1 MGEPV
6 SYRLIPGE
14 NAIPY
19 ANDKAAV
26 MKRAGFM
33 KKHLWVTP
41 YDADERFAAGDYP
54 NQRKGGDGL
63 PEWTEK
69 NRSISDEDI
78 IVWYTFGHTHIPR
91 PEDWPVMPVHKI
103 GFMLKP
109 DGFFGSNPS
118 LDVPPTTEI
127 PICCDDSSEGGC
139 HCS

>member
-1 MGEPV
+1 MGTIGG
-6 SYRLIPGE
+6 IPEEGPNPALGFNDPDGKYPLNE
-14 NAIPY
+14 YVIPEHY
-19 ANDKAAV
+19 EQLFEYYL
-26 MKRAGFM
+26 MKN
-33 KKHLWVTP
+33 KV
-41 YDADERFAAGDYP
+41 
-54 NQRKGGDGL
+54 N
-63 PEWTEK
+63 
-69 NRSISDEDI
+69 I
-78 IVWYTFGHTHIPR
+78 IVFGHTHIPR